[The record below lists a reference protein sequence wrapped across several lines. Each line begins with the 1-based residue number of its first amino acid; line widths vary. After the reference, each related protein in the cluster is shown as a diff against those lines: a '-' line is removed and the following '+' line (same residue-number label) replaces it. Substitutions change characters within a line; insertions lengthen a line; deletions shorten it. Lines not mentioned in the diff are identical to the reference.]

1 MKCKIKII
9 GQDAS
14 TRLVTEIRVIRCVD
28 QDASTRQGD
37 ASGDQLVSI
46 GSCEM
51 RIEIWIQHIDASGGR
66 DPRNQMC

>member
-51 RIEIWIQHIDASGGR
+51 QIEIWIQHIDASGGR